1 VDIEKWVDDQINQP
15 EKHRAKMPKEMKVRI
30 SSIIFSVCLYLSFHF
45 LLILD
50 NDLELF
56 FKIPFVILGAAVS
69 ILIGILI
76 NNLWNRYPYFIKGG
90 VYGGYLAIMFILFAY
105 LCIFFSYFSY
115 DQYAGLGC
123 IAFFA
128 FGPAFISATLMD
140 FIQPMFNYDWIY
152 IEVYSV
158 IYSIPLF
165 IVIGIIIGQI
175 IKISNHKKE
184 PTV

>member
-1 VDIEKWVDDQINQP
+1 MDIEKWVDDQINQP

-45 LLILD
+45 LLI
-50 NDLELF
+50 
-56 FKIPFVILGAAVS
+56 S